1 MIPPVKTELTT
12 EQQFNLVSLGKILE
26 ESDLNTK
33 EGRAY
38 VIEMVKLQLVYRN
51 NMTQLVQYIAEKG
64 L

>member
-26 ESDLNTK
+26 EADLNTE

-38 VIEMVKLQLVYRN
+38 VIEMVKLQLIYRN